1 MTDSTQF
8 DFDVVVCGYGPAGQA
23 ATSLLARMGHRVVA
37 FDKHPQLY
45 GQPRLCTIDGET
57 VRILGVAGDLD
68 HALRISS
75 VCDHFDLCDA
85 DGGLLARVDWSSPHP
100 SGHPRRVSF
109 FQPDIEDAMNEAAHA
124 RGADVRLG
132 WSVIGIEQDA
142 EGVNVTVAERVD
154 REVRTSDA
162 QTIRARYLI
171 GSDGANSLVREAI
184 GVERED
190 FGYREA
196 FLSIDIKRK
205 HDLGGR
211 FMDPAATCD
220 PGRTIASIPMG
231 PERIRFE
238 FIANPDDDHT
248 HLMVPDVG
256 YQMLHDA
263 YGLTEDD
270 VEIYRQVL
278 YPFEGQLAYEWRKGR
293 VLLAGDAAHLM
304 PPFQG
309 QGACSA
315 LRDAINLVW
324 KLDLVMRGISD
335 DALLD
340 DYQRERREH
349 VKVHVLGSIAL
360 AQLACERDP
369 AKAHERNEL
378 YRTGKMPPPP
388 EDPTLLDG
396 VLHRDAGGELDAV
409 AGELAPQDIVEHH
422 GRRGR
427 FDDVFGW
434 GFQLLARGQDP
445 LTLLSDVQKDFLQTI
460 GCHVVQIAGEP
471 SDGAAFDVEG
481 GYGRYF
487 DQFGVEAVLAR
498 PDFWAFG
505 GVSALEDLPALVD
518 DLRQQLHAVVGMPAS
533 A

>member
-1 MTDSTQF
+1 MADSKDF
-8 DFDVVVCGYGPAGQA
+8 DYDVVVCGYGPAGQA
-23 ATSLLARMGHRVVA
+23 ATSLLTRRGHKVAA
-37 FDKHPQLY
+37 FDKHAELY

-75 VCDHFDLCDA
+75 VCEIFDLCDA
-85 DGGLLARVDWSSPHP
+85 DDKLLARVDWTAPHP

-109 FQPDIEDAMNEAAHA
+109 YQPDIEDAMDEAA
-124 RGADVRLG
+124 RGYGAEINLG
-132 WSVIGIEQDA
+132 WAITGIQQDA
-142 EGVNVTVAERVD
+142 HGVTVTVTPRVGRELRAAESR
-154 REVRTSDA
+154 
-162 QTIRARYLI
+162 TIRAKYLV
-171 GSDGANSLVREAI
+171 GSDGAKSFAREAI
-184 GVERED
+184 GAQRED

-196 FLSIDIKRK
+196 FLSIDVKRK

-211 FMDPAATCD
+211 FLNPAATCD

-248 HLMVPDVG
+248 DLLVPEVG
-256 YQMLHDA
+256 YKMLEDA

-270 VEIYRQVL
+270 VEIYRQVI
-278 YPFEGQLAYEWRKGR
+278 YPFEGKLTYQWRKQR

-315 LRDAINLVW
+315 LRDAINLSW
-324 KLDLVMRGISD
+324 KLDLVLRGISD

-340 DYQRERREH
+340 SYQLERREH

-369 AKAHERNEL
+369 QKAAERNEL
-378 YRTGKMPPPP
+378 YRSGQMPPPP

-396 VLHRDAGGELDAV
+396 VLHRDHSGAV
-409 AGELAPQDIVEHH
+409 DLPAGELAPQDVIEYE
-422 GRRGR
+422 GKRGR
-427 FDDVFGW
+427 FDDVLGW

-445 LTLLSDVQKDFLQTI
+445 LALLSSDQKEFLETI
-460 GCHVVQIAGEP
+460 DCKIVSIDSEP
-471 SDGAAFDVEG
+471 ADGAALDVEG
-481 GYGRYF
+481 GYARWF
-487 DQFGVEAVLAR
+487 DNYGVEAVLAR
-498 PDFWAFG
+498 PDFWTFG
-505 GVSALEDLPALVD
+505 GARSVEQIPALVD
-518 DLRQQLHAVVGMPAS
+518 DLREQLHVRVGVA
-533 A
+533 AGA

>member
-1 MTDSTQF
+1 MADIKDF
-8 DFDVVVCGYGPAGQA
+8 DYDVVVCGYGPAGQA
-23 ATSLLARMGHRVVA
+23 ATSLLSRKGHKVVA
-37 FDKHPQLY
+37 FDKHSALY

-57 VRILGVAGDLD
+57 VRILGTAGDLD
-68 HALRISS
+68 HAMRISS
-75 VCDHFDLCDA
+75 VCEIFDLCDA
-85 DGGLLARVDWSSPHP
+85 DGQLLARVDWTAPHP

-109 FQPDIEDAMNEAAHA
+109 FQPDIEDAMDEAARA
-124 RGADVRLG
+124 NGAEVNLG
-132 WSVIGIEQDA
+132 WAVTGIEQDTDGVTA
-142 EGVNVTVAERVD
+142 TVTRRVEGELRADETR
-154 REVRTSDA
+154 
-162 QTIRARYLI
+162 TIRARYLL
-171 GSDGANSLVREAI
+171 GSDGAKSFAREAI
-184 GVERED
+184 GAERED

-196 FLSIDIKRK
+196 FLSIDVKRK

-211 FMDPAATCD
+211 FMNPAATCD

-248 HLMVPDVG
+248 HLMVPEVG
-256 YQMLHDA
+256 YRMLEEA

-270 VEIYRQVL
+270 VEIYRQVI
-278 YPFEGQLAYEWRKGR
+278 YPFEGKLTYTWRAGR

-315 LRDAINLVW
+315 LRDAINASW
-324 KLDLVMRGISD
+324 KLDLVLRGISD

-340 DYQRERREH
+340 SYQLERREH

-369 AKAHERNEL
+369 EKAAERNEL

-388 EDPTLLDG
+388 EDPVLLDG
-396 VLHRDAGGELDAV
+396 VLHRDEAGAIALP
-409 AGELAPQDIVEHH
+409 AGELAPQDVVEFN
-422 GRRGR
+422 GQRGR

-445 LTLLSDVQKDFLQTI
+445 MALLNQDQKDFLASIDCSVVEI
-460 GCHVVQIAGEP
+460 GDEP
-471 SDGAAFDVEG
+471 AEGVAHDVEG
-481 GYGRYF
+481 AYARYF
-487 DQFGVEAVLAR
+487 DHYGVEAVLAR
-498 PDFWAFG
+498 PDFWTFG
-505 GVSALEDLPALVD
+505 GARSVEDIPALVD
-518 DLRQQLHAVVGMPAS
+518 DLSEQLHAHVGVGAG